1 MAGQC
6 PVYTSERVPVV
17 PGINTDVTHNGVD
30 YHVQTEDLG
39 ARNPIILTLVY
50 RNGAVVLREQLDY
63 GQTLA
68 TEPPTSLIKALMDAQ
83 HRRVLRHVAN
93 GELQAG
99 DRPPEES
106 AVPSPRKTMDEL
118 IEEYLCTRR
127 RGKAG
132 SGIHR
137 EP

>member
-1 MAGQC
+1 ML
-6 PVYTSERVPVV
+6 
-17 PGINTDVTHNGVD
+17 PGINTDVTYEGVD

-50 RNGAVVLREQLDY
+50 RNGAVVLRDKLDY

-83 HRRVLRHVAN
+83 HRRVLRHVAD

-99 DRPPEES
+99 ARPPEES
-106 AVPSPRKTMDEL
+106 TATSPRKTMDEL

-132 SGIHR
+132 SAVHR